1 MIEIQVG
8 KRTFPVR
15 FDLGAWMEI
24 DERFGGLDQ
33 MEADKTVK
41 ARIACLAIFA
51 RAGARYCG
59 GEAPTE
65 EYLTKNLSP
74 KALAQANRVC
84 GGHEARN
91 GGGRRRG
98 YRRGGRKTQKKRSA
112 SLTARRCA
120 SYALIAGVNWP
131 EAERMAPG
139 LIMDL
144 YLARRAYDDDQ
155 HGIRRTRTG
164 EWED

>member
-41 ARIACLAIFA
+41 AR
-51 RAGARYCG
+51 
-59 GEAPTE
+59 
-65 EYLTKNLSP
+65 
-74 KALAQANRVC
+74 
-84 GGHEARN
+84 N

-98 YRRGGRKTQKKRSA
+98 DRRGGRKTQKKRSA

-139 LIMDL
+139 FIMDL

-155 HGIRRTRTG
+155 HGIRRTHTG

>member
-74 KALAQANRVC
+74 KALAQANRQASRAFV
-84 GGHEARN
+84 ATWWPKN
-91 GGGRRRG
+91 S
-98 YRRGGRKTQKKRSA
+98 KKKKREPDCPA
-112 SLTARRCA
+112 LCVLRADCRRKLA
-120 SYALIAGVNWP
+120 GSRAHGAGFHYGFVFGAAGV
-131 EAERMAPG
+131 
-139 LIMDL
+139 
-144 YLARRAYDDDQ
+144 
-155 HGIRRTRTG
+155 
-164 EWED
+164 

>member
-74 KALAQANRVC
+74 QASRAFVA
-84 GGHEARN
+84 GMKREMAEDDDEDIDVVAEKLKKKEAR
-91 GGGRRRG
+91 
-98 YRRGGRKTQKKRSA
+98 A
-112 SLTARRCA
+112 
-120 SYALIAGVNWP
+120 
-131 EAERMAPG
+131 
-139 LIMDL
+139 
-144 YLARRAYDDDQ
+144 
-155 HGIRRTRTG
+155 
-164 EWED
+164 

>member
-41 ARIACLAIFA
+41 ARIACLAILA
-51 RAGARYCG
+51 RAGAHYCG

-74 KALAQANRVC
+74 KALAQANRQASRAFVA
-84 GGHEARN
+84 GMKREMAEDDDEDIDVVAEKLKKKEAR
-91 GGGRRRG
+91 
-98 YRRGGRKTQKKRSA
+98 A
-112 SLTARRCA
+112 
-120 SYALIAGVNWP
+120 
-131 EAERMAPG
+131 
-139 LIMDL
+139 
-144 YLARRAYDDDQ
+144 
-155 HGIRRTRTG
+155 
-164 EWED
+164 

>member
-59 GEAPTE
+59 E

-74 KALAQANRVC
+74 KALAQANRQASRAFVA
-84 GGHEARN
+84 GMKREMAEDDDEDIDVVAEELKKKEAR
-91 GGGRRRG
+91 
-98 YRRGGRKTQKKRSA
+98 A
-112 SLTARRCA
+112 
-120 SYALIAGVNWP
+120 
-131 EAERMAPG
+131 
-139 LIMDL
+139 
-144 YLARRAYDDDQ
+144 
-155 HGIRRTRTG
+155 
-164 EWED
+164 

>member
-24 DERFGGLDQ
+24 DERFGGLGQ

-74 KALAQANRVC
+74 KALAQANRQASRAFV
-84 GGHEARN
+84 A
-91 GGGRRRG
+91 G
-98 YRRGGRKTQKKRSA
+98 YRRGGRRTQKKRSA

-139 LIMDL
+139 FIMDL

>member
-74 KALAQANRVC
+74 KAQANRQASRAFVA
-84 GGHEARN
+84 GMKREMAEDDDEDIDVVAEKLKKKEAR
-91 GGGRRRG
+91 
-98 YRRGGRKTQKKRSA
+98 A
-112 SLTARRCA
+112 
-120 SYALIAGVNWP
+120 
-131 EAERMAPG
+131 
-139 LIMDL
+139 
-144 YLARRAYDDDQ
+144 
-155 HGIRRTRTG
+155 
-164 EWED
+164 

>member
-74 KALAQANRVC
+74 KALAQANRQASRAFV
-84 GGHEARN
+84 A

-120 SYALIAGVNWP
+120 SYALITGVNWT

-144 YLARRAYDDDQ
+144 FLARRAYDDDQ
-155 HGIRRTRTG
+155 HGIRRMHTG
-164 EWED
+164 GWED

>member
-74 KALAQANRVC
+74 KGLAQANRQASRAFVA
-84 GGHEARN
+84 GMKREMAEDDDEDIDVVAE
-91 GGGRRRG
+91 
-98 YRRGGRKTQKKRSA
+98 KLKKKKREPDCPA
-112 SLTARRCA
+112 LCVLRADCRRKLA
-120 SYALIAGVNWP
+120 GSRAHGAGFDYGFVFGAAGV
-131 EAERMAPG
+131 
-139 LIMDL
+139 
-144 YLARRAYDDDQ
+144 
-155 HGIRRTRTG
+155 
-164 EWED
+164 

>member
-65 EYLTKNLSP
+65 EDLTKNLSP
-74 KALAQANRVC
+74 KALAQANRQASRAFVA
-84 GGHEARN
+84 GMKREMAEDDDEDIDVVAEKLKKKEAR
-91 GGGRRRG
+91 
-98 YRRGGRKTQKKRSA
+98 A
-112 SLTARRCA
+112 
-120 SYALIAGVNWP
+120 
-131 EAERMAPG
+131 
-139 LIMDL
+139 
-144 YLARRAYDDDQ
+144 
-155 HGIRRTRTG
+155 
-164 EWED
+164 